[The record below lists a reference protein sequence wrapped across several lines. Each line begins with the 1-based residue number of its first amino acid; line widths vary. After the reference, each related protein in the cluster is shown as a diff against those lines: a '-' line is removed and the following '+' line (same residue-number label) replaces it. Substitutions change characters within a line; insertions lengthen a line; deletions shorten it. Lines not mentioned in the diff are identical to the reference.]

1 MTRSRTGRDETAIVI
16 LEQLPFDDNIF
27 VSYLEIVDTMNLKDV
42 IDRVV
47 YLDKFYN
54 FKKIILDETGLG
66 AGVSDMLKSILG
78 GKVEGIWYTQK
89 LKIEM
94 FNNLKLLMMR
104 KEGRLFIPDYITMN
118 KVIIKKMYYQFL
130 SITQKFNEKT
140 NSSLPKISH
149 EQRSHDDIINAIALA
164 AMYWKI
170 GKKRNRKFPFGGF
183 N

>member
-140 NSSLPKISH
+140 NSSLPKIS
-149 EQRSHDDIINAIALA
+149 QD
-164 AMYWKI
+164 
-170 GKKRNRKFPFGGF
+170 RKSVV
-183 N
+183 